1 MPQFAKDHFTV
12 GMLIDALEKRDSEEH
27 VIYDFCNFVPDDVR
41 PYRGW
46 NGDLAL
52 SWNNNTGDAS
62 VEFLLLILRDAIHLD
77 KTHTAYKGGEFKATR
92 ETGLWVANWGNSTST
107 VICGVED
114 TDGLVVL
121 KTRYL
126 AH

>member
-27 VIYDFCNFVPDDVR
+27 VIYDFCNLVPDDVR

-52 SWNNNTGDAS
+52 SWSSSHAGEIT
-62 VEFLLLILRDAIHLD
+62 VENLLDSLRTAIHPAI
-77 KTHTAYKGGEFKATR
+77 THTAYKGGEFKATR

-107 VICGVED
+107 VICGV
-114 TDGLVVL
+114 DGLVVL